1 MRGKR
6 EEKVAPIGP
15 DCGPHCI
22 AQTVGLA
29 QLVVRHCEKC
39 HDEAEYTMR
48 VRPKH

>member
-1 MRGKR
+1 MNAKKK
-6 EEKVAPIGP
+6 EIVAPITD

-29 QLVVRHCEKC
+29 QLIVRHCKKC
-39 HDEAEYTMR
+39 HEEADYTMR